1 MPGNPLEIQ
10 QSQQYGLVLQA
21 ERLWDKGE
29 AVDALELYKRLRVMS
44 PTPEVL
50 KKNRELGAVVLNSKS
65 EDPKIQ

>member
-1 MPGNPLEIQ
+1 
-10 QSQQYGLVLQA
+10 
-21 ERLWDKGE
+21 
-29 AVDALELYKRLRVMS
+29 MS